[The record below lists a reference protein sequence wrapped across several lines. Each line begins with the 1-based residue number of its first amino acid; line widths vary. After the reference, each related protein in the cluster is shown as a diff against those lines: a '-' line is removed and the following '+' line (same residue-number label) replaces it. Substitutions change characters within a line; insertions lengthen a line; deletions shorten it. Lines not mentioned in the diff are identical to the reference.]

1 MPQIEQKASL
11 RNIADGL
18 IGLAASRS
26 GSALGVVVSAIW
38 SLPAPA
44 PWVEA
49 AKVGGI
55 VAIGAVYLSFKAY
68 LDKGLATKPGYDP
81 ATGKMDT
88 EGVK

>member
-1 MPQIEQKASL
+1 MAETEKKASL
-11 RNIADGL
+11 RNIADGIL
-18 IGLAASRS
+18 GLAASKS
-26 GSALGVVVSAIW
+26 GSAVGLVISAII

-55 VAIGAVYLSFKAY
+55 VTIGAVYLGFKAY